1 TRAGMVRE
9 ALHTVREEAR
19 APFADG
25 LRGELQPSCALS
37 VRAPGV
43 AAEHDPG
50 SEGERPAIVAC
61 ARPPLELLPVGVC
74 QVEGRESWGH
84 GWHGYSLTR
93 VGASACPRVD
103 TPFTSVVTASPARR
117 LRACCACCVMR
128 ASTVSPPTSSLTS
141 TCP

>member
-1 TRAGMVRE
+1 MVRE

-37 VRAPGV
+37 IRAPGV
-43 AAEHDPG
+43 ATEHDPG
-50 SEGERPAIVAC
+50 SEGERPAIVARV
-61 ARPPLELLPVGVC
+61 RPPLELLPVGVC
-74 QVEGRESWGH
+74 QVEGRESWDH

-93 VGASACPRVD
+93 VGASGW
-103 TPFTSVVTASPARR
+103 RR
-117 LRACCACCVMR
+117 RWRAFCAWCVMR